1 MLMSERVRKKR
12 VRLTAASPVE
22 LEAGVVLPAGS
33 HIGISKEI
41 GVPLL
46 AGEIVWNLPTYA
58 VEFSPDQL
66 AAVGARNGIGNRV
79 SLEYDVTIFVTAG
92 LLVLSCN

>member
-12 VRLTAASPVE
+12 VRLTAASPVQ
-22 LEAGVVLPAGS
+22 LEAGVILPAGS
-33 HIGISKEI
+33 HIGTSKVI

-46 AGEIVWNLPTYA
+46 AGEIVWNLPTYV

-66 AAVGARNGIGNRV
+66 AAVGARNGIGNLV
-79 SLEYDVTIFVTAG
+79 SLDYDVTTFVTAG
-92 LLVLSCN
+92 QLVVS